1 MTDVKDIVRFS
12 RIEING
18 IHLHVA
24 EAGPVEGP
32 PVFLLH
38 GFPEFWYGW
47 RNQIAPLAERGFHVI
62 APDQRGYNLSDKPR
76 GIASY
81 DLDQLAA
88 DVVGLADHFG
98 LETFAV
104 AGHDWGASVGWW
116 LAGQH
121 ADRLRRLAA
130 LNAPHPAI
138 WREAM
143 LHDPAQKRKSGY
155 VRLFQVPY
163 LPEFLLSLDRF
174 RALSRGF
181 RDSVRPNA
189 FTEADLEQYRRA
201 WAQPGALTATIHY
214 YRALWRK
221 PFLPGAGY
229 RVDSSVLAIWG
240 ERDAYATPE
249 LAEASARLC
258 AEGRVVRLPQS
269 THWVQHDEPERVTD
283 LLAEFLWM
291 PNGPRHSP

>member
-1 MTDVKDIVRFS
+1 MTDLKDIVRFS
-12 RIEING
+12 RIETNG
-18 IHLHVA
+18 IHLHVV
-24 EAGPVEGP
+24 EAGPAEGP
-32 PVFLLH
+32 PVFLIH

-62 APDQRGYNLSDKPR
+62 APDQRGYNLSDKPK

-121 ADRLRRLAA
+121 ADRLRRLAV
-130 LNAPHPAI
+130 LNAPHPAV

-155 VRLFQVPY
+155 VRLFQVPF
-163 LPEFLLSLDRF
+163 LPEFLIGLDRS
-174 RALSRGF
+174 RALSKGF

-189 FTEADLEQYRRA
+189 FTEADLEQYRKA
-201 WAQPGALTATIHY
+201 WAQPGASTATIHY

-221 PFLPGAGY
+221 RFLPGAAY
-229 RVDSSVLAIWG
+229 RVDSPVLAIWG

-249 LAEASARLC
+249 LAEASVRLC

-291 PNGPRHSP
+291 PNVRRHSP